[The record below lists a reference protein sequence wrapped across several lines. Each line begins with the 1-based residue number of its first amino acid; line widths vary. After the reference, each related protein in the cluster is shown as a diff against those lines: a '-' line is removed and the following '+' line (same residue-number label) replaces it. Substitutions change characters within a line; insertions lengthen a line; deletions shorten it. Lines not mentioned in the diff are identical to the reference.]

1 MDKSE
6 SVLGMEQ
13 KYLNTINLENGF
25 KITFIYHSGFAVE
38 TPECSL
44 LFDYYR
50 GMVPEF
56 AKEKP
61 LYVFSSHRHSDHFN
75 FAVFE
80 LAEKYPNIKYLL
92 SNDIGK
98 KYKKKYLLEKK
109 KLSEEI
115 CQKIT
120 WMKEQE
126 CWSDERIEVRTI
138 LSTDIGVAFLVREK
152 KTGKLIYHAGDLN
165 WWTWEGETE
174 EEYQG
179 MSAKFHSAIADIKS
193 LVKDPAFSEHG
204 AVECAFLPLD
214 PRQKEKYALGFDY
227 FMRNV
232 PVKYAFP
239 MHAFGDYSVI
249 PRLLEDNISL
259 DYRDRVINLCG
270 EKKKKV
276 KILNPEVRKRI
287 KEMMN

>member
-1 MDKSE
+1 MNHS
-6 SVLGMEQ
+6 
-13 KYLNTINLENGF
+13 NTIKLENGF
-25 KITFIYHSGFAVE
+25 KVTFIYHSGFAVE

-50 GMVPEF
+50 GTIPEF
-56 AKEKP
+56 SKEKP

-80 LAEKYPNIKYLL
+80 LAEKYPHIKYLL

-109 KLSEEI
+109 KLSEEV
-115 CQKIT
+115 CEKIT
-120 WMKEQE
+120 WMKENE
-126 CWSDERIEVRTI
+126 CWSDEFAEVRTI

-174 EEYQG
+174 QEYQA
-179 MSAKFHSAIADIKS
+179 MKEKFCSSMADIRKQITDCAS
-193 LVKDPAFSEHG
+193 AEPGRIDL
-204 AVECAFLPLD
+204 AFLPLD

-227 FMRNV
+227 FMRNI

-249 PRLLEDNISL
+249 PKFLADDISL
-259 DYRDRVINLCG
+259 DYREKLINLCG

-276 KILNPEVRKRI
+276 KILSPEVRRKI